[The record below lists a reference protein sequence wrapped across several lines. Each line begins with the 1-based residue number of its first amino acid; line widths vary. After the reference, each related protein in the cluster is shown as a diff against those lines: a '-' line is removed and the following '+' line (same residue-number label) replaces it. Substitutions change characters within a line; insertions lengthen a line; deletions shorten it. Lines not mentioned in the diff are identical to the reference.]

1 MNEGGTG
8 RIPGVLAKGIGG
20 LTVVLGGALMVMAFF
35 PVKQFLSGGKEWMDY
50 LITLIVVTLMVVPGA
65 LVVLGGYQ
73 FLREVNLPNLKVL
86 VGAYSALGTLWV
98 FGAVSDWY
106 PDVWHQRIATGF
118 FILANAVLAI
128 LIYLLALRWLVP
140 AMGMRWNGC
149 RSVLGKGAFTLLAWL
164 LWQALFAVAQE
175 LVPVTGGGGLGASL
189 IVLFGPISVA
199 WGFHILAVNW
209 LKAGQQ
215 VQAAPTP

>member
-8 RIPGVLAKGIGG
+8 KSTGKLAKAIGG
-20 LTVVLGGALMVMAFF
+20 LTMVLGCVLVVMAFF
-35 PVKQFLSGGKEWMDY
+35 PLKRFFSGEMEWMDY
-50 LITLIVVTLMVVPGA
+50 LITLLIVTLIVIPGA
-65 LVVLGGYQ
+65 LVALCGYQ

-86 VGAYSALGTLWV
+86 AGVYSAFGTLSV
-98 FGAVSDWY
+98 FARISDGY
-106 PDVWHQRIATGF
+106 PDVWHQGIATGF
-118 FILANAVLAI
+118 FILAQAVFAI

-140 AMGMRWNGC
+140 ATGMKWNGY

-164 LWQALFAVAQE
+164 LWQALFACAREVF
-175 LVPVTGGGGLGASL
+175 PITGGAPWNDL
-189 IVLFGPISVA
+189 IVLLGPISVA

-215 VQAAPTP
+215 IPTSPST